1 MKKKYHNC
9 IQPNFMLLD
18 KLEDKEKRQ
27 LIESICIEESIL
39 NGDVKAILDQI
50 KK

>member
-1 MKKKYHNC
+1 MKKTYYKC
-9 IQPNFMLLD
+9 IQANFILLD

-27 LIESICIEESIL
+27 AIESICIEESIL
-39 NGDVKAILDQI
+39 NGEVKATLDQI